1 MKLKILLAQPGNV
14 TRFKWELE
22 VLLTNLKELNF
33 PLKDVILLFASPDN
47 KFEAYFE
54 NGYGVEAHTYPD
66 NREDKSYIP
75 SIRAYLWIQYLK
87 DDYRREDEDYLYI
100 DSDIIFRELPDIPK
114 GLSSR
119 KWYCADTTG
128 YTSYGYIKSRAYG
141 DELVDKFDEI
151 VGVSEESVKAID
163 KGMGGAQWIMR
174 CPTLDYWEKVY
185 NDMYAINHYF
195 ESIPEKTDANTTDDI
210 KNLIQRW
217 TSEMYSQV
225 WNLSYFGIEPVIDK
239 QLEFT
244 WATDNVDTWYKNKLY
259 HNAGATADNKDLFF
273 KGDYIWKEPY
283 GEDFSYVS
291 PDKASIKYVEAINK
305 VKRA

>member
-33 PLKDVILLFASPDN
+33 PLKDVILLFASPEN
-47 KFEAYFE
+47 KFEVYFKDE
-54 NGYGVEAHTYPD
+54 YGVEAHTYPD

-114 GLSSR
+114 DLSSR

-128 YTSYGYIKSRAYG
+128 YTNYTYVKTRPYG
-141 DELVDKFDEI
+141 DEFISKFDEI
-151 VGVSEESVKAID
+151 VGIPEELVKSID
-163 KGMGGAQWIMR
+163 NGMGGAQWIMR
-174 CPTLDYWEKVY
+174 CPTLEYWEKVDK
-185 NDMYAINHYF
+185 DMLAMKHYLDT
-195 ESIPEKTDANTTDDI
+195 IPDKTNANKDLDGG
-210 KNLIQRW
+210 IQIW
-217 TSEMYSQV
+217 TAEMWSMV
-225 WNLSYFGIEPVIDK
+225 WNLAYFSIEPVIDK

-244 WATDNVDTWYKNKLY
+244 WATDSIETWDKNRLY
-259 HNAGATADNKDLFF
+259 HNAGATKDNKDLFF

>member
-33 PLKDVILLFASPDN
+33 PLKDVILLFASPDS
-47 KFEAYFE
+47 KFETYFE
-54 NGYGVEAHTYPD
+54 NEYGVEAHTYPD

-87 DDYRREDEDYLYI
+87 EDYRREEEDYLYI
-100 DSDIIFRELPDIPK
+100 DSDVIFRELPDVPTD
-114 GLSSR
+114 LSPN

-128 YTSYGYIKSRAYG
+128 YTNYTYVKTRPYGH
-141 DELVDKFDEI
+141 ELVAKFNEI
-151 VGVSEESVKAID
+151 VGVSEESVKVID
-163 KGMGGAQWIMR
+163 KAMGGAQWYMSH
-174 CPTLDYWEKVY
+174 PAVAYWEKSEK
-185 NDMYAINHYF
+185 DMLAMKHWLDT
-195 ESIPEKTDANTTDDI
+195 IPEKTNANKDLDGGFQI
-210 KNLIQRW
+210 W
-217 TSEMYSQV
+217 VAEMESMV
-225 WNLSYFGIEPVIDK
+225 WNLAYFGIEPVIDK

-283 GEDFSYVS
+283 GEDFSYVN

>member
-33 PLKDVILLFASPDN
+33 PLKDVILLFASPEN
-47 KFEAYFE
+47 KFEVYFKDE
-54 NGYGVEAHTYPD
+54 YGVEAHTYPD

-75 SIRAYLWIQYLK
+75 SIRAYLWIKYLK
-87 DDYRREDEDYLYI
+87 EDYQREDEDYLYI

-114 GLSSR
+114 DLSSR

-128 YTSYGYIKSRAYG
+128 YTNYTYVKTRPYG
-141 DELVDKFDEI
+141 DEFISKFDEI
-151 VGVSEESVKAID
+151 VGIPEELVKSID
-163 KGMGGAQWIMR
+163 NGMGGAQWIMR
-174 CPTLDYWEKVY
+174 CPTLEYWEKVDK
-185 NDMYAINHYF
+185 DMLAMKHYLDT
-195 ESIPEKTDANTTDDI
+195 IPDKTNANKDLDGG
-210 KNLIQRW
+210 IQIW
-217 TSEMYSQV
+217 TAEMWSMV
-225 WNLSYFGIEPVIDK
+225 WNLAYFSIEPVIDK

-244 WATDNVDTWYKNKLY
+244 WATDSIETWDKNRLY
-259 HNAGATADNKDLFF
+259 HNAGATKDNKDLFF